1 MACRSQQGPSAHL
14 APDNPLLPVLSR
26 ASEGQKA
33 SVICPR
39 SPRVRIH
46 QDWRPPRDGQ
56 AMVSWQR
63 WCGLGS
69 GCRVGV
75 TLAPAV
81 TPCHKLSGFRQLKL
95 YSCGGGE
102 CEMGFTRPERKRQP
116 RRLLLEA
123 PGSTRFLSSRVASPP
138 APHIRS
144 PPLLSRLL
152 GSDPPPPPPLP
163 PSCKDPCDQVGFA
176 RVLQACVLLNPV
188 CKALWPC
195 RVTDDMF
202 TGSED

>member
-1 MACRSQQGPSAHL
+1 MVRPWCPGRAGVAWAL
-14 APDNPLLPVLSR
+14 A
-26 ASEGQKA
+26 AG
-33 SVICPR
+33 
-39 SPRVRIH
+39 
-46 QDWRPPRDGQ
+46 
-56 AMVSWQR
+56 
-63 WCGLGS
+63 
-69 GCRVGV
+69 VGV

-81 TPCHKLSGFRQLKL
+81 TTCHKLSGFKQLKL
-95 YSCGGGE
+95 YSCGGSE

-152 GSDPPPPPPLP
+152 GSDAPPP

-188 CKALWPC
+188 CKAPWPC
-195 RVTDDMF
+195 RVTDMF